1 MTLSN
6 PIFRRISRLADEQ
19 GVQAFVVG
27 GYVRDHYLRRPST
40 DIDVVVVGSGIALA
54 EALARE
60 LKAKVSVFK
69 TFGTAMVRARNV
81 EVEFVG
87 ARRESYTRDSR
98 KPEVEPGTLA
108 DDQRRRDFTMN
119 ALAYNPRTG
128 LVDVC
133 GGAEDIARGV
143 VRCVGEP
150 DRRFQ
155 EDGLRILRALRFA
168 SVLGFQIAP
177 ETAAAI
183 HRNRALLQYLAAERV
198 QSELTKLLCGQN
210 VDAVLR
216 EFSDVLAVPIPE
228 LRPMFGFEQHNPHH
242 DRDVWLHTAAVVE
255 HIPPEPVLRW
265 AALLHDVGKPPC
277 FSLGPDG
284 VGHFYGHAAK
294 STELAEGILT
304 RLRFDTAGRTRITQ
318 LIRYHDLPIAPE
330 AKPIRRLMN
339 KLGVE
344 TVRQLFELHIA
355 DTCGQSAIC
364 AGRVETYRQ
373 AERVL
378 DELLAADAC
387 FSLKDLAVNGDDLL
401 ALGLRGRAVGAAL
414 QACLDAVMDETL
426 PNDRAALLGYAA
438 ENLQR
443 FANS

>member
-1 MTLSN
+1 M
-6 PIFRRISRLADEQ
+6 LALPSQVHTALDSLEAA
-19 GVQAFVVG
+19 GWEAYVVG
-27 GYVRDHYLRRPST
+27 GAVRDALRGRPAGDWDITTNAEPAQVERVFAGERLIETGLKHGTVTALLDGLPLEITTYRVDGDYTDHRRPDTVHFTRS
-40 DIDVVVVGSGIALA
+40 L
-54 EALARE
+54 RE
-60 LKAKVSVFK
+60 DL
-69 TFGTAMVRARNV
+69 
-81 EVEFVG
+81 
-87 ARRESYTRDSR
+87 
-98 KPEVEPGTLA
+98 L
-108 DDQRRRDFTMN
+108 RRDFTMN
-119 ALAYNPRTG
+119 ALAYNPRMG
-128 LVDVC
+128 LVDIC
-133 GGAEDIARGV
+133 GGAEDIAHGI

-155 EDGLRILRALRFA
+155 EDGLRLLRALRFA
-168 SVLGFQIAP
+168 SVLGFQIAQ

-183 HRNRALLQYLAAERV
+183 HRSRALLQYLAAERV
-198 QSELTKLLCGQN
+198 QSEFTKLLCGQN
-210 VDAVLR
+210 VGAVLR
-216 EFSDVLAVPIPE
+216 EFADVLAVLIPE
-228 LRPMFGFEQHNPHH
+228 LQPMFGFEQHNPYH
-242 DRDVWLHTAAVVE
+242 DRDVWLHTVAVVE

-284 VGHFYGHAAK
+284 VGHFYGHAEK
-294 STELAEGILT
+294 STELADAILA

-318 LIRYHDLPIAPE
+318 LIRYHDLPIVPE
-330 AKPIRRLMN
+330 PKPIRRLMK

-344 TVRQLFELHIA
+344 AVRQLFALHIA

-378 DELLAADAC
+378 DALLETDAC
-387 FSLKDLAVNGDDLL
+387 FSLRDLAVNGSDML

-414 QACLDAVMDETL
+414 QACLDAVMEEAVA
-426 PNDRAALLGYAA
+426 NDKTALLTYAA

>member
-1 MTLSN
+1 MDWNQVPTPVRVCCAALWEAGYEACPVGGCIRDTLLGRPPGDWDVASSAL
-6 PIFRRISRLADEQ
+6 PETVVSLFPRTVPTGLRHGTVTVLLGDMSLEVTAFRREGDYADGRHPDAVSFGVGLREDLAR
-19 GVQAFVVG
+19 
-27 GYVRDHYLRRPST
+27 RDFTVNAMALRR
-40 DIDVVVVGSGIALA
+40 D
-54 EALARE
+54 
-60 LKAKVSVFK
+60 
-69 TFGTAMVRARNV
+69 
-81 EVEFVG
+81 
-87 ARRESYTRDSR
+87 
-98 KPEVEPGTLA
+98 GTLA
-108 DDQRRRDFTMN
+108 DPFGGQADLD
-119 ALAYNPRTG
+119 AG
-128 LVDVC
+128 L
-133 GGAEDIARGV
+133 I
-143 VRCVGEP
+143 RCVGNP

-210 VDAVLR
+210 VGAVLR
-216 EFSDVLAVPIPE
+216 EFADVLAVPIPE

-355 DTCGQSAIC
+355 DACGQSAIC